1 MNESLPPDGR
11 RVSYKSLDSEAMAAA
26 RRAAE
31 ASGISLQEWLSR
43 TILENARR
51 SGIVPETP
59 SREVGANRPGQ
70 ASAEE
75 AVQAIARHLE
85 RAKAAADTQGLSLAE
100 WLSRAILT
108 NASPGDNP
116 LSRRAQATGA
126 APGAPQLVGPAS
138 AATTPAAAE
147 SASAAPAAAS
157 SADTAT
163 AGSATAGS
171 AAAPSDLAGV
181 LRGDQSPAPA
191 PRFRP
196 RPAGAEAP
204 EPALPEASSV
214 RDVLSRGKT
223 SASDAAAQAPK
234 RRRSATLPLSA
245 ALGLLVLLAAGIWA
259 WPLIQQRMRGGTETA
274 APAPAAEAPKTDT
287 AALPEAPPPK
297 PATPP
302 ESAKPTT
309 PPAPAPQD
317 TAKAPEAPA
326 AKPPAARPPAP
337 KPEEKADATPG
348 ATPGKPAESKPAETK
363 PAEKAALPDTGES
376 DLARVPAK
384 DMPKPPA
391 AHVEWYKKAAEAEN
405 PEAQYTLAELYLRG
419 DGVPRSFPAAAQL
432 FRRAAEKGNL
442 ARAQYALGLLYLKGV
457 GVPKNEVEA
466 VLWWQKAAD
475 QNFMP
480 AITWVGLSLLEG
492 RGIQKDE
499 EAARKMLER
508 AAEGDEPNAQ
518 YTLGRIYEKGLG
530 TKKDPVVAMK
540 WFILAAEQAHREATQ
555 KVEELSTTLPR
566 DLQER
571 ATELVSEH
579 YRRFRKRS

>member
-11 RVSYKSLDSEAMAAA
+11 RVSYKSLDSEAMGAA

-51 SGIVPETP
+51 SGIVPDNP
-59 SREVGANRPGQ
+59 SREVASSRPGQ

-85 RAKAAADTQGLSLAE
+85 RAKAAADSQGLSLAE

-108 NASPGDNP
+108 NTNPNDNP
-116 LSRRAQATGA
+116 LSRRAQPAGA
-126 APGAPQLVGPAS
+126 ASPD
-138 AATTPAAAE
+138 PAAAPP
-147 SASAAPAAAS
+147 ALDAAPRGDPS
-157 SADTAT
+157 EAT
-163 AGSATAGS
+163 APQTEPQPPATPHLLS
-171 AAAPSDLAGV
+171 
-181 LRGDQSPAPA
+181 
-191 PRFRP
+191 
-196 RPAGAEAP
+196 RPAGADA
-204 EPALPEASSV
+204 PALPEASSV
-214 RDVLSRGKT
+214 RDMLART
-223 SASDAAAQAPK
+223 NPPAPAAAQAAK
-234 RRRSATLPLSA
+234 RRRRPAPLWA
-245 ALGLLVLLAAGIWA
+245 ALAVLVLVAGGFGA
-259 WPLIQQRMRGGTETA
+259 FYLSKHKGGGDTA
-274 APAPAAEAPKTDT
+274 KPAAEATKTDT
-287 AALPEAPPPK
+287 AALPDAPPTKPAAPPGSAK

-302 ESAKPTT
+302 APKP
-309 PPAPAPQD
+309 AE

-326 AKPPAARPPAP
+326 AKPPAARPPSP
-337 KPEEKADATPG
+337 MPEEKADATPG
-348 ATPGKPAESKPAETK
+348 AVPGKPAETK
-363 PAEKAALPDTGES
+363 PAEKSPLPDTGES

-384 DMPKPPA
+384 DMPKPPS

-405 PEAQYTLAELYLRG
+405 PEAQYLLAELHLKG
-419 DGVPRSFPAAAQL
+419 DGVPKSFPVAAQL